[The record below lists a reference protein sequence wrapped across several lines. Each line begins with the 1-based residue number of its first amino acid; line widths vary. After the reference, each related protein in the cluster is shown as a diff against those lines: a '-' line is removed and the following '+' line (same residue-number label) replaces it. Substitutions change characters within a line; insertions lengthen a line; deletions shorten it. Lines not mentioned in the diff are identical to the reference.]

1 VAAILWYIAVYQSFG
16 VIKKIFLTLS
26 FAFVAYLITGLFSG
40 ANWGTV
46 LRGTFIPHLSLGFA
60 GVSSAVALL
69 GATLSPYTMFWQT
82 QGEKEQD
89 RPGTPRQQSRL
100 MATDVASGTFGGNLI
115 AYFIILTT
123 AATLYT
129 HHQTVNSAADAA
141 RALVPLLGPFAKYL
155 FALGFIGAGVVA
167 IPVLL
172 ASTSYALS
180 GAFGWPASLWRKPW
194 QSEGFYLIITG
205 AMVAGVALAL
215 TGLNPI
221 QFIFWANV
229 LQGVLAPVLMVI
241 ILLVGNNRAIMAE
254 YRLGK
259 LTNFW
264 LVVAIVVAT
273 AATVLLI
280 IGLLTGQGGGP

>member
-1 VAAILWYIAVYQSFG
+1 
-16 VIKKIFLTLS
+16 
-26 FAFVAYLITGLFSG
+26 
-40 ANWGTV
+40 
-46 LRGTFIPHLSLGFA
+46 
-60 GVSSAVALL
+60 
-69 GATLSPYTMFWQT
+69 
-82 QGEKEQD
+82 
-89 RPGTPRQQSRL
+89 
-100 MATDVASGTFGGNLI
+100 
-115 AYFIILTT
+115 
-123 AATLYT
+123 
-129 HHQTVNSAADAA
+129 
-141 RALVPLLGPFAKYL
+141 
-155 FALGFIGAGVVA
+155 VVA

-205 AMVAGVALAL
+205 ALVVSVALAL

-221 QFIFWANV
+221 KFIFWANV